1 LAAWSLSC
9 FALACT
15 KENPKMD
22 PTLLQ
27 MHDAT
32 AEEPSPTVRS
42 LRDAPAPARPAP
54 ASEVLHPGSVR
65 PHHNARLNG
74 RSGVQVMVGPWH
86 VEWSIPLSP
95 SAPPSAV
102 LAAGDRI
109 VIQALDR
116 WSLHDERGKELR
128 FGARLPGD
136 LVIDP
141 DARLLYFAQH
151 NGFLAAARLEDGEV
165 DLLVQ
170 VRFGT
175 GFSRTLLWREGSVL
189 GVHGFARPQ
198 SDPHEP
204 EVEPTH
210 TLLEV
215 IDLGDPMVKDDIAFV
230 TSSRKLA
237 GMSSHTTPFL
247 VATSGN
253 ELVMATT
260 GHVYRAD
267 ARLRVV
273 DDVDDPFVP
282 VALSLDEHG
291 RAHLLVRKADATAL
305 WIIDVN
311 AGERHVGVTLPS
323 EPVGV
328 PPLVG
333 LDHRVFVLVDTG
345 IMAFETD
352 GRLAWNVST
361 NAAPVGATIA
371 KNGVLVVSAGSQV
384 LQIEADGRMRTALE
398 LGEPLATAPVLVSDR
413 ELLVATPT
421 RLVSAAPGVRAHR

>member
-1 LAAWSLSC
+1 
-9 FALACT
+9 
-15 KENPKMD
+15 MD

-32 AEEPSPTVRS
+32 SEEPSATVRS
-42 LRDAPAPARPAP
+42 LRDTLARPAP
-54 ASEVLHPGSVR
+54 ASEALHAGSIR
-65 PHHNARLNG
+65 PHQNARLNG
-74 RSGVQVMVGPWH
+74 RSGVEVTVGPWRT
-86 VEWSIPLSP
+86 EWSVPLAS

-102 LAAGDRI
+102 LAAGNRI
-109 VIQALDR
+109 VVQALDR
-116 WSLHDERGKELR
+116 WSLRDESGKELR

-141 DARLLYFAQH
+141 DAGQLYFAEH
-151 NGFLAAARLEDGEV
+151 NGMLAAARLVDGKV

-204 EVEPTH
+204 EVEPKH

-215 IDLGDPMVKDDIAFV
+215 IDLGDPVVKDDIGFV

-247 VATSGN
+247 VATNGS

-260 GHVYRAD
+260 GHIYRAD
-267 ARLRVV
+267 ARLNVV
-273 DDVDDPFVP
+273 DDVADDFVP

-291 RAHLLVRKADATAL
+291 RAHLVVRKENATAL
-305 WIIDVN
+305 WIIDVR
-311 AGERHVGVTLPS
+311 AGERHVAVTLPR
-323 EPVGV
+323 EPTNV
-328 PPLVG
+328 PPLIG
-333 LDHRVFVLVDTG
+333 LDHRVFVLLEAG
-345 IMAFETD
+345 IVAFEPD
-352 GRLAWNVST
+352 GRVAWSLT
-361 NAAPVGATIA
+361 TDAPPVGATIA
-371 KNGVLVVSAGSQV
+371 RNGVLVVSAGTQV
-384 LQIEADGRMRTALE
+384 LQIEPDGRSRTALDV
-398 LGEPLATAPVLVSDR
+398 GEPLATAPVLVSDR

-421 RLVSAAPGVRAHR
+421 RLVSAAPGERAHR